1 MKILR
6 IVAAGALSYFAYKAL
21 TKRAGQSES
30 RDDAPETGAI
40 SDARTGGSDNRGG
53 ARGAVADDRLRT
65 TPHGDPLAEELIE
78 DDADIGG
85 SPQSSRGFGES

>member
-1 MKILR
+1 MKFLR

-40 SDARTGGSDNRGG
+40 SDARTDNRDG
-53 ARGAVADDRLRT
+53 ARGAVADDGLRT